1 MEIYEITG
9 FQTGISRSGVNFLQP
24 ADSFQNIENGFIHRQ
39 VLQSRKGFKKFSTGH
54 SLTGHLPTRVT
65 GIFQNVLTST
75 GAVETL
81 VFDQNFAYK
90 YNESTNAF
98 DRIAFGGSLSGFTGF
113 ALTAN
118 DSYIS
123 GVTYPDKA
131 GKNRFVFTSRG
142 MPATTPTTGVFF
154 YDQENNLIKNYIND
168 GVGGGDNPDYV
179 AFATGDIRKAV
190 HVISFLGRLNFVGP
204 TIGTRFFPNGML
216 HSATSDAAGNGD
228 NYNASG
234 AGLVLLDTNDIIR
247 GAVVSSYSIVLDLN
261 KSTWVLDPNEDAF
274 VPYFKRRLPS
284 VLGTDASFSSVSWND
299 EVHSVGRTGVISTH
313 GRQSLRIDN
322 KIPFFTENEIEAVK
336 FEDIY
341 GGFNRTNSQF
351 MWAYIDSGS
360 GSSTQNKVL
369 IENYEEKSWSI
380 YDQRFSC
387 FGESTN
393 GQSLVWNDINATNN
407 PAWARMDTTEE
418 IWNKIGKEAEVQKTL
433 AGDDAG
439 FIYELNQDFDDY
451 FVIIETPGITRAS
464 SAVIT
469 TDDQA
474 FRVGDKVVITE
485 VVGMTEINGLEAL
498 VTAQTI
504 STITVNINTTNF
516 TAWTSGGNVS
526 KLISFKAETIPFNPY
541 RDRGA
546 RCRISHV
553 EFLLDTNGGNLRLDI
568 LMDGEATPFKS
579 NVLLKPGKVITGGI
593 TAIDIS
599 GDPTIQITTVNT
611 SGLVNGNVVSFANVE
626 GTTELNG
633 NLYSVSEV
641 TSTTFEIQQ
650 AGATAYTV
658 SPGTWT
664 FNEPQ
669 LKDREW
675 VTVQVNNTADFT
687 VFRMRQETAAKQVKL
702 TSIRIHCE
710 PASLTTD

>member
-65 GIFQNVLTST
+65 GIFQNVITST

-98 DRIAFGGSLSGFTGF
+98 DRITFGGSLAGF
-113 ALTAN
+113 AGFGLTAR
-118 DSYIS
+118 DDYIS
-123 GVTYPDKA
+123 GVTYPAKNGD
-131 GKNRFVFTSRG
+131 NRFVFTSRG
-142 MPATTPTTGVFF
+142 MPAANPTGVFF
-154 YDQENNLIKNYIND
+154 YNGTNILDYTD
-168 GVGGGDNPDYV
+168 GGMGNDNPDYIQ
-179 AFATGDIRKAV
+179 FATGDITRAV
-190 HVISFLGRLNFVGP
+190 HVISFIGRLNFVGP
-204 TIGTRFFPNGML
+204 TIGSRLFQNGML
-216 HSATSDAAGNGD
+216 HSATATADGLGD

-234 AGLVLLDTNDIIR
+234 AGLLLLNTNDVIR
-247 GAVVSSYSIVLDLN
+247 GAVISGFSIALNLN
-261 KSTWVLDPNEDAF
+261 KSTWMLDPTGDAF
-274 VPYFKRRLPS
+274 IPYFKRRLPS
-284 VLGTDASFSSVSWND
+284 VLGTDASFSSVAWND
-299 EVHSVGRTGVISTH
+299 EVHSIGRTGILSTK

-322 KIPFFTENEIEAVK
+322 KIPFFTGDEIEGTK
-336 FEDIY
+336 FEEIY
-341 GGFNRTNSQF
+341 GGFDRANSQF
-351 MWAYIDSGS
+351 MWAYIDRGTGS
-360 GSSTQNKVL
+360 NTQDKVL
-369 IENYEEKSWSI
+369 VENYEEKSWSV

-393 GQSLVWNDINATNN
+393 GQRLVWNDINATNN
-407 PAWARMDTTEE
+407 PAWGRMDTTEE
-418 IWNKIGKEAEVQKTL
+418 IWNKIGRGEETEKTL

-451 FVIIETPGITRAS
+451 FVIIETPGISKAS

-474 FRVGDKVVITE
+474 FAVGDKVVITE
-485 VVGMTEINGLEAL
+485 VVGMTEINGLEAI

-504 STITVNINTTNF
+504 STITININTTNF
-516 TAWTSGGNVS
+516 TPWSSGGNVS
-526 KLISFKAETIPFNPY
+526 KVISFKAETIPFNPY

-579 NVLLKPGKVITGGI
+579 NVLLKPGKVIVGGV
-593 TAIDIS
+593 TAIDIT
-599 GDPTIQITTVNT
+599 GDPAIEITTVNT